1 MKKTYKQKLFQAL
14 TLITKELRSLLSKC
28 KIIMINLLYNIKY
41 KLFLLLVNI
50 IFKPILYFLTSILI
64 TIIFR
69 FSFLPLILYCSEGL
83 AENGLVIGAK
93 VCLNSKSNSIPEMPV
108 STFKFP
114 GSLPENGL
122 VIGAKVGLNSKSTIT
137 QETIVPTPPSAVV
150 QSGEQSDNTVS
161 HINSPQ
167 IEFIDTLIANSE
179 TNFLTMQTLAVY
191 LIETFEGLNY
201 YSNVTG
207 TSMLLENIIFI
218 IEGLPNDFFA
228 INRNELADENS
239 LMSELIKE
247 IHTHINVQDTNDVVR
262 KVNLEASLRT
272 ANTIQLLELP
282 FKNPEIVNDL
292 YNYYFMDRL
301 NEFIKDNLH
310 DFDDYSS
317 L

>member
-1 MKKTYKQKLFQAL
+1 
-14 TLITKELRSLLSKC
+14 
-28 KIIMINLLYNIKY
+28 
-41 KLFLLLVNI
+41 
-50 IFKPILYFLTSILI
+50 
-64 TIIFR
+64 
-69 FSFLPLILYCSEGL
+69 
-83 AENGLVIGAK
+83 
-93 VCLNSKSNSIPEMPV
+93 
-108 STFKFP
+108 
-114 GSLPENGL
+114 
-122 VIGAKVGLNSKSTIT
+122 
-137 QETIVPTPPSAVV
+137 
-150 QSGEQSDNTVS
+150 
-161 HINSPQ
+161 
-167 IEFIDTLIANSE
+167 
-179 TNFLTMQTLAVY
+179 
-191 LIETFEGLNY
+191 
-201 YSNVTG
+201 
-207 TSMLLENIIFI
+207 MLLENIIFI